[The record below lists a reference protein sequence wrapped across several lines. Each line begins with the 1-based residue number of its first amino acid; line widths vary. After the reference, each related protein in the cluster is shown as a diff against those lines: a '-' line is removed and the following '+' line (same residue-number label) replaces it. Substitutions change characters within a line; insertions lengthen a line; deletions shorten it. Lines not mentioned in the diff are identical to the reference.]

1 MVVGLQRSILILLC
15 AVAAALCWPLGQN
28 YWFESHE
35 GYSYV
40 VRVVEYADAIRGGDL
55 YPRWLPDFYNGY
67 GSPYFVFYAPLLFG
81 VSALLAIV
89 TGSPVIGLKLCI
101 LFATMAAG
109 VGMYKA
115 VHGET
120 RRADAALLAAAVY
133 LGAPYRITNVYVRGD
148 LAEYTALSLL
158 PWAICFY
165 RALSR
170 EPDAERAVRF
180 GFGAAICHAATMMT
194 HTITGFWGTAALFF
208 VNLGSSAGLWRR
220 RASPQLGML
229 WGAFGS
235 ALGMSAIY
243 TVPALVE
250 KRYVP
255 VETML
260 TGYHDT
266 AIQYLLRADFMNH
279 GGQFFLVPL
288 LISAGILSLVAL
300 IVPRR
305 SVRPALW
312 ATGALSCA
320 FLSSRFGTRFWEL
333 RLPLQSFIQ
342 FPWRLHGIADL
353 AASMSIGT
361 AWAVFVRRGSWS
373 EGGAL
378 ALGAIALLD
387 AIPVVAVNRSME
399 PKAVAA
405 SPYSVRAKLH
415 SATNVNEYLPK
426 VVTKYPDHTPEA
438 VANST
443 SDIDVISSVS
453 VGTDHDLLVRVSKSA
468 ELPLALH
475 QFPGW
480 HVTTV
485 AGPASAAIKTTPAGL
500 IALALPIPGEYS
512 LRVSF
517 GSTPVHIVG
526 GLASLLAVLGLW
538 PGLRWIARNGFRWV
552 PWHRAREGLPA
563 LDAERSPA

>member
-1 MVVGLQRSILILLC
+1 MS
-15 AVAAALCWPLGQN
+15 AALCWPLAQY

-35 GYSYV
+35 GYTYV
-40 VRVVEYADAIRGGDL
+40 VRVAEYADAIRGGDL

-81 VSALLAIV
+81 VSAVLAIL

-109 VGMYKA
+109 IGMYKA

-120 RRADAALLAAAVY
+120 RRVDAALLAAAAY

-158 PWAICFY
+158 PWAIYFY
-165 RALSR
+165 RALSC
-170 EPDAERAVRF
+170 EPAAERAVRF
-180 GFGAAICHAATMMT
+180 GFGAAICHGATILT
-194 HTITGFWGTAALFF
+194 HTITGFWGTAALFV
-208 VNLGSSAGLWRR
+208 VNLGSSAGLWKRH
-220 RASPQLGML
+220 ASAQIGML
-229 WGAFGS
+229 WVAFGS

-255 VETML
+255 VDTML

-266 AIQYLLRADFMNH
+266 AIQYLMRADFMNH

-288 LISAGILSLVAL
+288 LISSGTLSLVAL
-300 IVPRR
+300 TVPRR

-312 ATGALSCA
+312 ATGALACA

-361 AWAVFVRRGSWS
+361 AWAVVVRRGSWS
-373 EGGAL
+373 DAGAV
-378 ALGAIALLD
+378 ALGSIALLD
-387 AIPVVAVNRSME
+387 AMPVVAVGRSME
-399 PKAVAA
+399 PKSVAA
-405 SPYSVRAKLH
+405 SPYSIRARLH

-438 VANST
+438 VADST

-453 VGTDHDLLVRVSKSA
+453 VGTDHALLVRVSTPA

-480 HVTTV
+480 HVTTI
-485 AGPASAAIKTTPAGL
+485 AGPASATIKTTGAGL
-500 IALALPIPGEYS
+500 VAVALPTPGEYS

-517 GSTPVHIVG
+517 GSTPVHIVS
-526 GLASLLAVLGLW
+526 GLASLLAVLALW
-538 PGLRWIARNGFRWV
+538 PGLQWIASNGFRLV
-552 PWHRAREGLPA
+552 PWHRAYERLPA
-563 LDAERSPA
+563 LDAERSPT